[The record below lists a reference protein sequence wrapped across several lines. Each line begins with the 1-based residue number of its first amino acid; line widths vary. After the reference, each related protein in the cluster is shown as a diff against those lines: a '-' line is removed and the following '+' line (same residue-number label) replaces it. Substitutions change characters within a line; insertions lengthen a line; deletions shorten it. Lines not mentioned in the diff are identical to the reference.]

1 MNTYRL
7 WAEDAA
13 GATGSDNPS
22 AIRFDE
28 SNHREENEMLTK
40 TATKQL
46 RRAIKTRLGL
56 NDRQAG
62 AIIDRNWFTTP
73 EGSLRDCVVLLND
86 SVSVNPTLGIYV
98 PGTEGY
104 YEWVGYLNLVQ
115 DDLVRWN
122 VMSLEDAYALP
133 EGFRTLADSFEWV
146 DGTVTACRPRDEDAI
161 IVTVDFGEGLIR
173 EMAMLAEINDAP
185 GLMRYAREKIGEK
198 SRICFEAEPTG
209 GRSIKSL
216 NLPILEMIC
225 EARATNDDCV
235 DLDDL
240 FGPIPERIAA

>member
-13 GATGSDNPS
+13 SATGSDHPFTNGSTNPVTE
-22 AIRFDE
+22 RK
-28 SNHREENEMLTK
+28 NEMLTK

-62 AIIDRNWFTTP
+62 DIIDRNWYSTP

-86 SVSVNPTLGIYV
+86 SVSANPTLGIYV
-98 PGTEGY
+98 PGNEGY

-115 DDLVRWN
+115 GDLARWN

-133 EGFRTLADSFEWV
+133 EGFRTIADSFEWV
-146 DGTVTACRPRDEDAI
+146 DATVTACRPRDEDAI
-161 IVTVDFGEGLIR
+161 IVTVDFGEGLTR
-173 EMAMLAEINDAP
+173 EMAMLADINDAP
-185 GLMRYAREKIGEK
+185 GLMSYVREKIGEK

-209 GRSIKSL
+209 DRSIKSL
-216 NLPILEMIC
+216 NKPILEMIC
-225 EARATNDDCV
+225 EARATNDDFV
-235 DLDDL
+235 DLDEL